1 MPGAKNKFVKRKM
14 ISQPFLV
21 DILINESFFTK
32 ALIDTGCLCYSVFD
46 KNLVR
51 KYNLHTE
58 QVSPR
63 KLTLADGKATT
74 SITEL
79 VQVNLDIDGRKRK
92 PDRLCNARLSLS
104 NYTG

>member
-1 MPGAKNKFVKRKM
+1 M
-14 ISQPFLV
+14 ISKPFLV
-21 DILINESFFTK
+21 DILINGSFFTK

-58 QVSPR
+58 QVSLR
-63 KLTLADGKATT
+63 KLTLADGKAIT

-79 VQVNLDIDGRKRK
+79 VQLNLEIDG
-92 PDRLCNARLSLS
+92 
-104 NYTG
+104 